1 MSVKID
7 FAKIKFLLIDPNPLA
22 GELLRD
28 IVTMLGANQI
38 LWSTKPD
45 QAMKILGTEQVDI
58 IITELET
65 TPMTGF
71 DLVKWIRTDRQSPDH
86 MMPIIML
93 TARSEMQYASEAR
106 DLGCTE
112 FLAKPYSVQS
122 LYTRLVS
129 VIAKPRQFV
138 RVGDYF
144 GPDRRR
150 QRTTYSGTDRRQD

>member
-28 IVTMLGANQI
+28 IVAMLGATQI
-38 LWSTKPD
+38 VRTTKPD
-45 QAMKILGTEQVDI
+45 HAMKLLTTEPYDI
-58 IITELET
+58 VITELET
-65 TPMTGF
+65 TPITGF
-71 DLVKWIRTDRQSPDH
+71 ELVRWVRADRQSPDH
-86 MMPIIML
+86 MLPVIML
-93 TARSEMQYASEAR
+93 TARSEMQYVSEAR

-138 RVGDYF
+138 RVGNFF

-150 QRTTYSGTDRRQD
+150 RRTTFSGPDRRQE